1 MSERSHGTSRLVRR
15 LQWVNKTLA
24 ALGALAALVIAGAA
38 WAAEPSAAAATG
50 GTFWGLLSAAL
61 AVGLGCIGA
70 GYAVAH
76 IGAAAMGAVS
86 ERPELAGRTLIFVGL
101 AEGIAIYGLIVAV
114 MILGRL

>member
-1 MSERSHGTSRLVRR
+1 MKVRSDWTRR
-15 LQWVNKTLA
+15 ILRDLQRANAAGVCLGVLA
-24 ALGALAALVIAGAA
+24 AVLAAGAA
-38 WAAEPSAAAATG
+38 FAAEPGEAQAAGASFGGLAA
-50 GTFWGLLSAAL
+50 AAL
-61 AVGLGCIGA
+61 AVGFGCAGA

-114 MILGRL
+114 MILGRV